1 MKLRIAIALFLI
13 TTSVAI
19 AYRIRI
25 AQQSVAPASLT
36 AYVPPDALLII
47 ESPDFSSLLHQW
59 TNSAECKSWL
69 ASDNHSVFQ
78 NSRLFGRL
86 SDAQTSFATAAGIP
100 VGVDLLHEIA
110 GKQSVF
116 AWYDIGKLEFL
127 YITRMPA
134 GQADQ
139 TSLFQA
145 RSTFQRR
152 HAGNSDFYIRT
163 SGTDYSTVAFARV
176 PSSTGDLVLLA
187 TREDLMANALTLLA
201 ASSSANSV
209 AQEPWFRDVS
219 AALPAEK
226 SAPALHMVLNLD
238 RIAVDPHFRSYWI
251 QRNVT
256 WTQQF
261 RAAASDLYI
270 ESKGF
275 REERVLLLKPTAA
288 EPATLNLA
296 PLATLPPP
304 ATGIYRVV
312 VTHDPCVAVTAIQ
325 EKLLG
330 TSNTSASNPES
341 APDPTTDAP
350 QSGSATDLET
360 RIDSLPPV
368 SPTSSTDSLKNLFQ
382 TAGLDAVLTLSSAQN
397 PSDPQGLWIPIHTAI
412 VLHTAN
418 PADQQALA
426 SALEQTLRG
435 QLTTASIG
443 INFQPRKISGVPI
456 SALTGPRHL
465 FFAVAST
472 PATGNLIL
480 LADDESLLS
489 DLLHNLATNSPASTP
504 LPATSIAVFKHSTQR
519 APYLRLTSLIDGT
532 NHSAPTALKPAATAP
547 DATTGEAPTAPAFF
561 SQNLGSLS
569 NTFADLESERAV
581 ERLVDSN
588 LRQTVTYTWQTH

>member
-1 MKLRIAIALFLI
+1 MKLRATIALFLI

-36 AYVPPDALLII
+36 AYVPADALLTI
-47 ESPDFSSLLHQW
+47 ESSDFAALLQQW

-69 ASDNHSVFQ
+69 ASDNNSVFQ

-100 VGVDLLHEIA
+100 AGVDLLHEIA

-127 YITRMPA
+127 YITRLPA

-139 TSLFQA
+139 TALFQA
-145 RSTFQRR
+145 RASFQRR
-152 HAGNSDFYIRT
+152 HAGNTDFYIRT

-176 PSSTGDLVLLA
+176 PSPTGDLILLA
-187 TREDLMANALTLLA
+187 TREDLMANALTLIA
-201 ASSSANSV
+201 ASSPANSV
-209 AQEPWFRDVS
+209 EQEPWFRDVS

-238 RIAVDPHFRSYWI
+238 RVAVDPHFRSYWI
-251 QRNVT
+251 QRNIT

-270 ESKGF
+270 EAKGF
-275 REERVLLLKPTAA
+275 REERVLLPKPTAV

-304 ATGIYRVV
+304 STGVYRVV
-312 VTHDPCVAVTAIQ
+312 ATQDPSVAVTAIH
-325 EKLLG
+325 EKLVG
-330 TSNTSASNPES
+330 TSNTPTSNPES
-341 APDPTTDAP
+341 APNPTTDAP

-360 RIDSLPPV
+360 RIDALPPV
-368 SPTSSTDSLKNLFQ
+368 SPTSSTDGLKNLFQ
-382 TAGLDAVLTLSSAQN
+382 TIGLDAVLTLSSAQN
-397 PSDPQGLWIPIHTAI
+397 PSDPQGLWIPIHSAV

-418 PADQQALA
+418 PANQQALA
-426 SALEQTLRG
+426 SALEQILRG
-435 QLTTASIG
+435 QLTAASIG
-443 INFQPRKISGVPI
+443 VNFQPSTISGVPI

-465 FFAVAST
+465 FFAISST

-489 DLLHNLATNSPASTP
+489 DLLHNLAINSPRITP
-504 LPATSIAVFKHSTQR
+504 LTATSIAVFNHSTQR
-519 APYLRLTSLIDGT
+519 TPYLRLTSLIDGT
-532 NHSAPTALKPAATAP
+532 NHSAPTVLKPASTAP
-547 DATTGEAPTAPAFF
+547 DATTGEAPTAFF

-569 NTFADLESERAV
+569 NTFADLESERVV

>member
-1 MKLRIAIALFLI
+1 MKLRAAIALFLI

-25 AQQSVAPASLT
+25 AQQTVAPASLT
-36 AYVPPDALLII
+36 AYVPADALLTI
-47 ESPDFSSLLHQW
+47 ESPDFAGLLQQW

-69 ASDNHSVFQ
+69 DSDNNSVFQ

-86 SDAQTSFATAAGIP
+86 SDAQTSFVTAAGIP
-100 VGVDLLHEIA
+100 AGVNLLHQVA

-116 AWYDIGKLEFL
+116 AWYDVGKLEFL
-127 YITRMPA
+127 YITRMPS

-139 TSLFQA
+139 TELFQA
-145 RSTFQRR
+145 RASFQRR
-152 HAGNSDFYIRT
+152 HAGNTDFYIRT

-176 PSSTGDLVLLA
+176 PSPTGDLILLA
-187 TREDLMANALTLLA
+187 TREDLMANALTLIA
-201 ASSSANSV
+201 ASSPANSV

-238 RIAVDPHFRSYWI
+238 RIAVEPHFRSYWI
-251 QRNVT
+251 QRNIT

-275 REERVLLLKPTAA
+275 REERVLLPKPTAA
-288 EPATLNLA
+288 EPVTLNLA

-312 VTHDPCVAVTAIQ
+312 STQDPAVAVTAIR

-330 TSNTSASNPES
+330 SYTAPSSNPES
-341 APDPTTDAP
+341 APDPTVDAP
-350 QSGSATDLET
+350 QAGSATDLET
-360 RIDSLPPV
+360 RIDVPPPV
-368 SPTSSTDSLKNLFQ
+368 SPSSSTDSLTNLFQ
-382 TAGLDAVLTLSSAQN
+382 TIGLDAVLTLSSAQN
-397 PSDPQGLWIPIHTAI
+397 PSDPQGLWIPIHSAV

-418 PADQQALA
+418 SANQQALA
-426 SALEQTLRG
+426 SALEQALRG
-435 QLTTASIG
+435 QLTAASIG
-443 INFQPRKISGVPI
+443 INFQPSKISGVPI

-465 FFAVAST
+465 FFAISST
-472 PATGNLIL
+472 PAQGNLIL

-489 DLLHNLATNSPASTP
+489 DLLHNLATSSPGSTP
-504 LPATSIAVFKHSTQR
+504 FPATSIAVFNPSTQR
-519 APYLRLTSLIDGT
+519 APYLRLASLIDGT
-532 NHSAPTALKPAATAP
+532 NHSAPTVLKPAATAP

-569 NTFADLESERAV
+569 NTFADLESERVV